1 LNLLNELEGS
11 EIIKYV
17 IDTNSLLEG
26 SFNRKYEKK
35 YFPVHWKNF
44 EKLWKERTIV
54 SIELVLIELTKSEE
68 KRDEIYS
75 WAEENKDGFISQT
88 EDVKITLID
97 LFKKYPG
104 WSENS
109 KANATWADGEL
120 VAFAKTH
127 SLILVTEEKIRN
139 NFMDDNKNSKIPDL
153 CKKEEIECIDF
164 LELIKKENL
173 HES

>member
-1 LNLLNELEGS
+1 MEGS

-44 EKLWKERTIV
+44 EKLWNEGIVV
-54 SIELVLIELTKSEE
+54 SIELVFIELTKSEE
-68 KRDEIYS
+68 KRDEIYV
-75 WAEENKDGFISQT
+75 WAEKNKNSFVSQT
-88 EDVKITLID
+88 EDVKKTLID
-97 LFKKYPG
+97 LFNEYQG

-109 KANATWADGEL
+109 KTNATWADGEL

-127 SLILVTEEKIRN
+127 SLILVTEEKIRD
-139 NFMDDNKNSKIPDL
+139 NFMGDDKNSKIPDL
-153 CKKEEIECIDF
+153 CKKEEIECINF

-173 HES
+173 HEF